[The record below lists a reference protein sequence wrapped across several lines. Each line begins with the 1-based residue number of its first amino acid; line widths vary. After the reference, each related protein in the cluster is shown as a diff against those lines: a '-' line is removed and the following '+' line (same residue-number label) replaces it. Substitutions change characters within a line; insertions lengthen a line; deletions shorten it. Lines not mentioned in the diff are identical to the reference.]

1 MKKIVL
7 LVALCLCVGN
17 LFAQDADKLRDE
29 GDAAL
34 KAKDYATV
42 VTKYGE
48 YLKQNNYQDT
58 ARIFNCGYAANQAK
72 NYAEAAKYFD
82 MAVKMNYNVDD
93 SYVGEAMAYR
103 NLNKTEEFL
112 TTVKEGLKVIP
123 DGNKNK
129 TNLEKLLYGYCIKQG
144 QAAQKKGDLAGAE
157 KMYKE
162 VLAVSNKDYQSNAY
176 YSLGAMLYG
185 NGAKILQAATP
196 IATSEPDKYNAEKAK
211 ADKDFKQA
219 KEYLTKAVELDPKDE
234 NSKKNRL
241 LVHTLVDHTGDLT
254 ISSQRKPA
262 YTVFRVT
269 VFRLKLENREPRVKE
284 KVKFLHPNLK
294 DTGKDKMS
302 EFVDQHQY
310 R

>member
-176 YSLGAMLYG
+176 YSLGAMTVWQRKRRYYRPL
-185 NGAKILQAATP
+185 P
-196 IATSEPDKYNAEKAK
+196 RSATSEPDKYNAEKAK

-234 NSKKNRL
+234 NSKKILASIN
-241 LVHTLVDHTGDLT
+241 D
-254 ISSQRKPA
+254 I
-262 YTVFRVT
+262 
-269 VFRLKLENREPRVKE
+269 LK
-284 KVKFLHPNLK
+284 
-294 DTGKDKMS
+294 
-302 EFVDQHQY
+302 
-310 R
+310 

>member
-162 VLAVSNKDYQSNAY
+162 GPSRIEQGLPEQ
-176 YSLGAMLYG
+176 
-185 NGAKILQAATP
+185 
-196 IATSEPDKYNAEKAK
+196 
-211 ADKDFKQA
+211 
-219 KEYLTKAVELDPKDE
+219 
-234 NSKKNRL
+234 RL
-241 LVHTLVDHTGDLT
+241 LQPWRHAVWQRSEDITGRYPD
-254 ISSQRKPA
+254 R
-262 YTVFRVT
+262 YFRA
-269 VFRLKLENREPRVKE
+269 
-284 KVKFLHPNLK
+284 
-294 DTGKDKMS
+294 G
-302 EFVDQHQY
+302 
-310 R
+310 

>member
-112 TTVKEGLKVIP
+112 TTVK
-123 DGNKNK
+123 
-129 TNLEKLLYGYCIKQG
+129 QR

-234 NSKKNRL
+234 NSKKILASIN
-241 LVHTLVDHTGDLT
+241 D
-254 ISSQRKPA
+254 I
-262 YTVFRVT
+262 
-269 VFRLKLENREPRVKE
+269 LK
-284 KVKFLHPNLK
+284 
-294 DTGKDKMS
+294 
-302 EFVDQHQY
+302 
-310 R
+310 

>member
-129 TNLEKLLYGYCIKQG
+129 THQTRSSRPNDGRSGRCRENVQRGPSRIEQG
-144 QAAQKKGDLAGAE
+144 LPEQ
-157 KMYKE
+157 
-162 VLAVSNKDYQSNAY
+162 
-176 YSLGAMLYG
+176 
-185 NGAKILQAATP
+185 
-196 IATSEPDKYNAEKAK
+196 
-211 ADKDFKQA
+211 
-219 KEYLTKAVELDPKDE
+219 
-234 NSKKNRL
+234 RL
-241 LVHTLVDHTGDLT
+241 LQPWRHAVWQRSEDITGRYPD
-254 ISSQRKPA
+254 R
-262 YTVFRVT
+262 YFRA
-269 VFRLKLENREPRVKE
+269 
-284 KVKFLHPNLK
+284 
-294 DTGKDKMS
+294 G
-302 EFVDQHQY
+302 
-310 R
+310 

>member
-144 QAAQKKGDLAGAE
+144 QAAQKKG
-157 KMYKE
+157 
-162 VLAVSNKDYQSNAY
+162 S
-176 YSLGAMLYG
+176 
-185 NGAKILQAATP
+185 
-196 IATSEPDKYNAEKAK
+196 
-211 ADKDFKQA
+211 F
-219 KEYLTKAVELDPKDE
+219 
-234 NSKKNRL
+234 
-241 LVHTLVDHTGDLT
+241 
-254 ISSQRKPA
+254 
-262 YTVFRVT
+262 
-269 VFRLKLENREPRVKE
+269 
-284 KVKFLHPNLK
+284 
-294 DTGKDKMS
+294 
-302 EFVDQHQY
+302 
-310 R
+310 